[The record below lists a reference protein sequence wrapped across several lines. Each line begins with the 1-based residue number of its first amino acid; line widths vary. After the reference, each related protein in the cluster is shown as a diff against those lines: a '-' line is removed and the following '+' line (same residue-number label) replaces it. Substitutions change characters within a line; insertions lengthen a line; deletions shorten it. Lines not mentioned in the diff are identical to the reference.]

1 MADGSGVASKIFA
14 DLKKGLM
21 DALEGGWVPLAFESK
36 VHGMLRFD
44 MKRVTAVVCFQ
55 TKYEEFVGA
64 IVRKLRQ
71 QIAGQADATR
81 ENKVRW
87 VLGTI
92 WWIILSA
99 FKGEQAGEG
108 EGGDGIEAL
117 MTDVKYM
124 LSAESISKVAEPDKC
139 TTETLYTEVNRY
151 VRVGQPNKSS
161 GWRAFEVVD
170 RLGITAVTTL
180 AGTTSDDGEPKTT
193 TAQMYLSPVGEGGDR
208 VSLKR
213 QRRVKP
219 VTVEERDAI
228 MDKAHA
234 LEEVAR
240 RQSVLLLTTEV
251 EVTRDICIERTL
263 ERDTLR
269 MELRATQHK
278 LEGVEEAL
286 RSADRDR
293 AVEVE
298 EMKRTLGEAYKR
310 ERSRDKASIEKLR
323 GYVGENNRLENELAE
338 SKSKLD
344 TMCSGYKQ
352 LKRKYDALYV
362 VKESYKSEV
371 RCLKGKD

>member
-1 MADGSGVASKIFA
+1 
-14 DLKKGLM
+14 M

-64 IVRKLRQ
+64 ILRKLRQ

-81 ENKVRW
+81 VNKVRW

-99 FKGEQAGEG
+99 FEGEAGEG
-108 EGGDGIEAL
+108 EGGNGIEAL
-117 MTDVKYM
+117 MTDVKYV

-161 GWRAFEVVD
+161 GWPAFEVVN

-240 RQSVLLLTTEV
+240 RQSVLLLTTEL

-298 EMKRTLGEAYKR
+298 ETKRTLGGAYKR
-310 ERSRDKASIEKLR
+310 ERRRDKATIEKLR
-323 GYVGENNRLENELAE
+323 GYVRENNRLENELAE
-338 SKSKLD
+338 SRSESD
-344 TMCSGYKQ
+344 TMCSGYNQ
-352 LKRKYDALYV
+352 LKRKYDALSI
-362 VKESYKSEV
+362 VKERYKSEV
-371 RCLKGKD
+371 RGLKGKG